1 MWVVLKYKNNELNFL
16 KGDLKKKLGQ
26 QPKIYQPKIKL
37 QRLIK
42 NKIKFIERNL
52 LEDYIFCYHEKF
64 CDKKLILLLNN
75 SRGLKYFLRNCHTN
89 QNEIINFIKSC
100 KKNENNDG
108 YIKQEF
114 FNFKNFKKGI
124 FIDGPFAN
132 LIFNV
137 IQNQSK
143 RIKALIGNVKITIRN
158 DSSFLYRPV

>member
-42 NKIKFIERNL
+42 NKIKFLERNL

-75 SRGLKYFLRNCHTN
+75 SRGLKYFLKNCHIN
-89 QNEIINFIKSC
+89 QNEIINFINSC
-100 KKNENNDG
+100 KK
-108 YIKQEF
+108 K
-114 FNFKNFKKGI
+114 
-124 FIDGPFAN
+124 
-132 LIFNV
+132 
-137 IQNQSK
+137 
-143 RIKALIGNVKITIRN
+143 
-158 DSSFLYRPV
+158 